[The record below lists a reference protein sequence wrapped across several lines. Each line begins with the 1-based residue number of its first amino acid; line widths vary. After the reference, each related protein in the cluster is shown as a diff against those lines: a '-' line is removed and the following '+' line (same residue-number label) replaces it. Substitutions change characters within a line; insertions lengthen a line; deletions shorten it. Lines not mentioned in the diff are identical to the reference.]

1 MKVLL
6 TKIKEAV
13 VKKRS
18 VFLYRKDLHQIV
30 QSRSQDPERYAA
42 RIRQAAP
49 LCCLRTDNKT
59 DDYSANLM
67 SSIFILGLEDP
78 YNREKLFGHQ
88 LAIRLLSLIFW
99 SKQQVKFN
107 RQRKIVCGV
116 TGSGSSG
123 VKSKK
128 PCIIQ

>member
-1 MKVLL
+1 VLAFSGNENKEVLL

-42 RIRQAAP
+42 RIKQAAP
-49 LCCLRTDNKT
+49 PCCLRTDNKT

-88 LAIRLLSLIFW
+88 LAIRLLSLILW

-107 RQRKIVCGV
+107 RQRTIVYKQGTPQSV
-116 TGSGSSG
+116 E
-123 VKSKK
+123 
-128 PCIIQ
+128 

>member
-1 MKVLL
+1 MLAFSSNENKEALL

-30 QSRSQDPERYAA
+30 QSRSQDPDIYTA

-49 LCCLRTDNKT
+49 PCCLRTDNKT

-88 LAIRLLSLIFW
+88 LAIQLLSLIFW

-107 RQRKIVCGV
+107 RQRTIVCKQETPQFV
-116 TGSGSSG
+116 E
-123 VKSKK
+123 
-128 PCIIQ
+128 